1 MTLEDFF
8 TLTEMNN
15 GLATPARVQE
25 LVAVMQKEKD
35 ANRSI
40 ADATRQWSAVASTIA
55 ATENKDCLEL
65 FVKLDGL
72 GFIDSWLKN
81 AQKLGNDS
89 SDNFIEESI
98 TDLLRAVEKLHVGNE
113 KSVSSGIRTSV
124 EKLLSHKSSKVQE
137 MAKALFDRWDKGT
150 DAAPV
155 SLDVEKLPASV
166 DGETGVGVN
175 LKGENAQLE
184 SSCGDVCHS
193 KGGCIEGCNEQ
204 EKDNLVPS
212 LRSDAPHPEMVHD
225 KTTEDEIMQ
234 DGPSPYAKS
243 PSSTK
248 HISDTSDEVETTR
261 FHSEGTSLIE
271 TCSSTGP
278 KHSTLQEQNEN
289 PDVVPGDG
297 LNGVQKTRSSEK
309 LDSVPS
315 KPLDEMIL
323 SPSAETKDAVDSV
336 TRPGL
341 QGCADAKDN
350 DCIQETSTFNEATA
364 IVSDRKDVMDE
375 SGSENH
381 CRGAMA
387 LEANENTKGHG
398 ELLQVSSNKHNME
411 CMKEVGTSSLKVENI
426 GVKEADEDLSDQS
439 EDDSTTDLAFLYM
452 GNKDA
457 NIGKKSDL
465 DLDCGIFD
473 PLEVARQV
481 AIEVEREVEQSCS
494 SVKKT
499 VKVHEPNSQDSE
511 NAKQCE
517 TNDGSNKEVQEGI
530 HPSVEASQI
539 GERNLKSAEN
549 SDGAAVNE
557 TQDMDTSQVTMAA
570 QDLEANSEKGLCE
583 FDLNQDVYSED
594 TDQPSR
600 AVVAPDMPITAL
612 QLEGSTGWKGSA
624 VTSAFRPAACRIPE
638 SGKAVSNAESDGSS
652 KQQAGFLGI
661 DLNVTETG
669 DERCTDLNIKDQI
682 TLSSALPSGESSVEA
697 SSKKLERVELD
708 LDLNRVSDEGEAPS
722 DWRMDRQL
730 SSRQNGPLSQS
741 PSSSSSSKQPS
752 LRNIDLNDQPSFLN
766 DSSNLPY
773 FTKSP
778 QNLTSVVSIMGMK
791 VEVNQKELLP
801 QSMPLTNGR
810 ISEAIL
816 DANRTALGM
825 GSLFSYAHSAAYNYN
840 NGITPGPAAPF
851 SSTMYGGPGGP
862 IPCMVNFRGVPVIP
876 QIVGPPSS
884 VPPPFTQQPFIISM
898 TGPPPTNGVMA
909 SRSSFDLNSG
919 LTSEAGN
926 RDLRQIFNP
935 LQPMPMP
942 MAMPMPM
949 QMPMD
954 SYLKPNSQPSTS
966 LSIGGKR
973 KEPDGG
979 LEPYPFNHHQ
989 PPWK

>member
-15 GLATPARVQE
+15 GLATPVRVQE

-65 FVKLDGL
+65 FIQLDGL
-72 GFIDSWLKN
+72 CFIDSWLKN

-113 KSVSSGIRTSV
+113 KPVSSGIRTSV

-137 MAKALFDRWDKGT
+137 MAKAIFDRWDKCI

-155 SLDVEKLPASV
+155 SMDVEKLPASV
-166 DGETGVGVN
+166 DGETGVSVN
-175 LKGENAQLE
+175 LKGENVQSE

-204 EKDNLVPS
+204 DKDNLVPS

-225 KTTEDEIMQ
+225 EKISDKTTEHEIMQ
-234 DGPSPYAKS
+234 DGPSPYVKS

-248 HISDTSDEVETTR
+248 HISDTNDEAETTR
-261 FHSEGTSLIE
+261 FHSEGTSPIE
-271 TCSSTGP
+271 TSSSTGL
-278 KHSTLQEQNEN
+278 KHSTLHEQNEN
-289 PDVVPGDG
+289 PDLVPGDG
-297 LNGVQKTRSSEK
+297 LNGMQKTRSSEK

-323 SPSAETKDAVDSV
+323 SPSAETKDVAVSV
-336 TRPGL
+336 THPGL
-341 QGCADAKDN
+341 QGCPDAKDN
-350 DCIQETSTFNEATA
+350 DCIQETSSFNEATA
-364 IVSDRKDVMDE
+364 IVSDKDMMDE

-381 CRGAMA
+381 CRGVMV

-398 ELLQVSSNKHNME
+398 EQFQVSSNKHNLE
-411 CMKEVGTSSLKVENI
+411 CTKEVGTSSLKVENT
-426 GVKEADEDLSDQS
+426 GVKEVDEDLSDQS

-457 NIGKKSDL
+457 NIIGKKSDF
-465 DLDCGIFD
+465 DLDCGIID
-473 PLEVARQV
+473 PLDIARQV
-481 AIEVEREVEQSCS
+481 AIEVEKEVEQSCS

-499 VKVHEPNSQDSE
+499 AKVHEPNSQDSGS
-511 NAKQCE
+511 AKQCE
-517 TNDGSNKEVQEGI
+517 TNDGSNKEAQGGI

-539 GERNLKSAEN
+539 GERNLNSVEN

-557 TQDMDTSQVTMAA
+557 TQDMDSSQVTMAA

-600 AVVAPDMPITAL
+600 AVVAPDMPITPL

-624 VTSAFRPAACRIPE
+624 VTSAFHPAACRIPE
-638 SGKAVSNAESDGSS
+638 SDRAVSNAESDGSS

-661 DLNVTETG
+661 DLNVAETG
-669 DERCTDLNIKDQI
+669 DERCTDLNTREQI

-708 LDLNRVSDEGEAPS
+708 LNRASDEGEAPS

-730 SSRQNGPLSQS
+730 SSRRNGPLSQS
-741 PSSSSSSKQPS
+741 PSSSSSSKQAS
-752 LRNIDLNDQPSFLN
+752 VRNIDLNDQPGFLN

-810 ISEAIL
+810 ISDSIL

-840 NGITPGPAAPF
+840 NGITPAPAAPF
-851 SSTMYGGPGGP
+851 SSTMYGPGGP
-862 IPCMVNFRGVPVIP
+862 IPCMVDFRGVPVIP

-884 VPPPFTQQPFIISM
+884 VPPPFPQQPFIISM

-926 RDLRQIFNP
+926 RDLGGLRQLFNP
-935 LQPMPMP
+935 LQP
-942 MAMPMPM
+942 
-949 QMPMD
+949 MPMD

-979 LEPYPFNHHQ
+979 FEPYPFNHHQ

>member
-15 GLATPARVQE
+15 GLATPVRVQE

-124 EKLLSHKSSKVQE
+124 EMLRSHKSSKVQE
-137 MAKALFDRWDKGT
+137 MAKALFDRWEKGT

-234 DGPSPYAKS
+234 DVPSPYAKS

-341 QGCADAKDN
+341 QGCSDAKDD
-350 DCIQETSTFNEATA
+350 DCIQETSSFNEATA

-381 CRGAMA
+381 CRDAMV
-387 LEANENTKGHG
+387 LESNENTKGHG

-411 CMKEVGTSSLKVENI
+411 CMNELGTSSLKVENI

-511 NAKQCE
+511 NAKQFE
-517 TNDGSNKEVQEGI
+517 TNDGSNKE
-530 HPSVEASQI
+530 
-539 GERNLKSAEN
+539 
-549 SDGAAVNE
+549 
-557 TQDMDTSQVTMAA
+557 VTMAA

-638 SGKAVSNAESDGSS
+638 SDKAVSNAESDGSS

-669 DERCTDLNIKDQI
+669 DERCTDLNIKEQI

-730 SSRQNGPLSQS
+730 SSHQNGPLSQS

-926 RDLRQIFNP
+926 RDLRGWVTGYGI
-935 LQPMPMP
+935 LVVGWTKIQP
-942 MAMPMPM
+942 
-949 QMPMD
+949 
-954 SYLKPNSQPSTS
+954 
-966 LSIGGKR
+966 
-973 KEPDGG
+973 
-979 LEPYPFNHHQ
+979 
-989 PPWK
+989 

>member
-15 GLATPARVQE
+15 GLATPVRVQE

-65 FVKLDGL
+65 FIKLDGL

-113 KSVSSGIRTSV
+113 KSVSSGIRASV

-166 DGETGVGVN
+166 DGETGVSVN

-278 KHSTLQEQNEN
+278 KHSTLQDQNES

-350 DCIQETSTFNEATA
+350 DCIQETSSFNEATA
-364 IVSDRKDVMDE
+364 IVSDKKDVMDE

-381 CRGAMA
+381 CRDAMV
-387 LEANENTKGHG
+387 LETNENTKGHG

-411 CMKEVGTSSLKVENI
+411 CMNELGTSSLKVENI

-517 TNDGSNKEVQEGI
+517 TNDGSNKEV
-530 HPSVEASQI
+530 
-539 GERNLKSAEN
+539 
-549 SDGAAVNE
+549 
-557 TQDMDTSQVTMAA
+557 TMAA

-638 SGKAVSNAESDGSS
+638 SDKAVSNAESDGSS

-722 DWRMDRQL
+722 AWRMDRQL

-926 RDLRQIFNP
+926 RDLRGWVTGYGI
-935 LQPMPMP
+935 LVVGWTKIQP
-942 MAMPMPM
+942 
-949 QMPMD
+949 
-954 SYLKPNSQPSTS
+954 
-966 LSIGGKR
+966 
-973 KEPDGG
+973 
-979 LEPYPFNHHQ
+979 
-989 PPWK
+989 